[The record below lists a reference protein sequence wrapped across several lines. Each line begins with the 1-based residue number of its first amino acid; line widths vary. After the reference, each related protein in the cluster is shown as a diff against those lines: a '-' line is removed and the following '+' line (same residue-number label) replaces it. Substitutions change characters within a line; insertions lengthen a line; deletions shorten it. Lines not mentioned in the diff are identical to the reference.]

1 VFDDKVREFLEKNSD
16 IKEVSIDK
24 VKDSDSLSNVGLM
37 DSLVT
42 IKLVIFLE
50 EEFGIN
56 LEPVDFLQK
65 NFDTI
70 DSINDF
76 VSKKKS

>member
-1 VFDDKVREFLEKNSD
+1 MFDNKVREFLEKNSD

-37 DSLVT
+37 DSLVI

>member
-1 VFDDKVREFLEKNSD
+1 MFDDKVRELLEKNSD

>member
-1 VFDDKVREFLEKNSD
+1 MFDDKVREFLEKNSD

>member
-1 VFDDKVREFLEKNSD
+1 MFDDKVREFLEKNSD

-42 IKLVIFLE
+42 IKLGIFLE

>member
-1 VFDDKVREFLEKNSD
+1 VFDNKVREFLEKNSD

-37 DSLVT
+37 DSLVI